1 MDYRG
6 LPGIFIMISGAIM
19 YATCL
24 AMVKPNQKSKR
35 LITLILYKKMIMIVI
50 ISMTGLQ
57 SGGTILIFG
66 GGSILIFGGGSILI
80 FGGGADL
87 DIWWGQYLDIWW
99 GKYLDIWWGA
109 VS

>member
-35 LITLILYKKMIMIVI
+35 LITLILYKKMIMLVI

-66 GGSILIFGGGSILI
+66 GG
-80 FGGGADL
+80 AHL

-99 GKYLDIWWGA
+99 EA